1 MSIKDIH
8 YTICPVGNA
17 SYIAAN
23 KNLLKDGLGKIG
35 VTPLQLQTLEPEL
48 WKTHFTYQNDVL
60 FREGGNI
67 PPLWAK
73 SNDTDVLLIGLAVL
87 DQKQHIIVRANSDI
101 DTIEQL
107 RKRKIGIPVHQN
119 AIIDFHR
126 ASAEHGF
133 KIALSARG
141 VSEKEVDLVEVLEK
155 RDFVPKTWGKINPGS
170 KDFGATEVEAL
181 DNGEVDALYVRG
193 TRSQKLLDT
202 GKYKSIFE
210 IHANPDLLAPINNEQ
225 PNTLTVSRKLAESRP
240 EIVVNFI
247 KQVILAAEW
256 AKTNYAE
263 VLNLFAEQ
271 TFGTPGQVASAYLP
285 GFHKNLTPELSE
297 KSLALLEGQKRFLF
311 DRGYLKKDF
320 PLEKWADDSF
330 LKAAWAEI
338 NSEKEKE

>member
-1 MSIKDIH
+1 MSIKEIH

-23 KNLLKDGLGKIG
+23 KNLLKDGLEKIG
-35 VTPLQLQTLEPEL
+35 VTPIQLQTLEPEL
-48 WKTHFTYQNDVL
+48 WKTHFTYQNDIL

-73 SNDTDVLLIGLAVL
+73 SNDAEVVLIGLAVL
-87 DQKQHIIVRANSDI
+87 AQKQYILVRADSDI

-107 RKRKIGIPVHQN
+107 RKRKIGIPAHNN
-119 AIIDFHR
+119 AVIDFHR

-133 KIALSARG
+133 KIALAARG
-141 VSEKEVDLVEVLEK
+141 VSEKEVDFVELHEK
-155 RDFVPKTWGKINPGS
+155 GDFLSKSWGIQKIG
-170 KDFGATEVEAL
+170 FIEVEAL
-181 DNGEVDALYVRG
+181 DSGKVDAIYVRS
-193 TRSQKLLDT
+193 TRSQELLDT
-202 GKYKSIFE
+202 GKYKAIFE
-210 IHANPDLLAPINNEQ
+210 IHANPSLLAPINNEQ

-256 AKTNYAE
+256 AKTNYNE
-263 VLNLFAEQ
+263 VLKLFAEQ

-320 PLEKWADDSF
+320 PLEKWADSSF

>member
-1 MSIKDIH
+1 MPVKEIH

-17 SYIAAN
+17 SYISAN
-23 KNLLKDGLGKIG
+23 KGFLQKAFEKLGVKPIK
-35 VTPLQLQTLEPEL
+35 LQTLESPEL
-48 WKTHFTYQNDVL
+48 WKTHFTYQNDIL

-73 SNDTDVLLIGLAVL
+73 SNDTGVVLIGLAVL

-107 RKRKIGIPVHQN
+107 RKRKIGIPVHHDPV
-119 AIIDFHR
+119 IDFHR
-126 ASAEHGF
+126 ASAEQGF
-133 KIALSARG
+133 KISLSARG
-141 VSEKEVDLVEVLEK
+141 VSEKEVEIVEVMGKGDFIPKKQGEK
-155 RDFVPKTWGKINPGS
+155 RDL
-170 KDFGATEVEAL
+170 GAAEVEAL
-181 DNGEVDALYVRG
+181 DNGQVDALYVRG
-193 TRSQKLLDT
+193 TRSQKLFDT

-210 IHANPDLLAPINNEQ
+210 IHANPNLLAPINNEQ
-225 PNTLTVSRKLAESRP
+225 PNALTVSRKLAEEHP
-240 EIVVNFI
+240 EVVVEYV

-256 AKTNYAE
+256 AKTNYEE

-297 KSLALLEGQKRFLF
+297 KSLSLLEGQKRFLF

-330 LKAAWAEI
+330 LKAAWKEI
-338 NSEKEKE
+338 NSEKEKER

>member
-35 VTPLQLQTLEPEL
+35 VTPIQLQTLEPEL
-48 WKTHFTYQNDVL
+48 QKTHFTYQNDVL

-73 SNDTDVLLIGLAVL
+73 SNDAEVVLIGLAVL
-87 DQKQHIIVRANSDI
+87 AQKQYIIVRADSDV

-107 RKRKIGIPVHQN
+107 RKRKAGLPVHNN
-119 AIIDFHR
+119 AVIDFHR

-133 KIALSARG
+133 KIALSSRG
-141 VSEKEVDLVEVLEK
+141 VSEKEVDFVELHEK
-155 RDFVPKTWGKINPGS
+155 GDFLSKSWGIQKIG
-170 KDFGATEVEAL
+170 FIEVEAL
-181 DNGEVDALYVRG
+181 DDGKVDAIYVRS
-193 TRSQKLLDT
+193 TRSQELLDT
-202 GKYKSIFE
+202 GKYKAIFE
-210 IHANPDLLAPINNEQ
+210 IHANPSLLAPINNEQ

-271 TFGTPGQVASAYLP
+271 TFGTPGQVASAYSP
-285 GFHKNLTPELSE
+285 GFHKILTPELSE
-297 KSLALLEGQKRFLF
+297 ESLALLEGQKRFLF

-330 LKAAWAEI
+330 LKAAWKEI

>member
-1 MSIKDIH
+1 MSIKEVH

-23 KNLLKDGLGKIG
+23 KNFIKDGLGKLG
-35 VTPLQLQTLEPEL
+35 VTPIKLQTLEPEL
-48 WKTHFTYQNDVL
+48 WKTHFTYRNDIL

-73 SNDTDVLLIGLAVL
+73 SNDAEVTLIGLRVL
-87 DQKQHIIVRANSDI
+87 DQKQYIIVRAGSDI

-107 RKRKIGIPVHQN
+107 RKRKIGIPVHKN

-141 VSEKEVDLVEVLEK
+141 VSEKEVDIVELLEEG
-155 RDFVPKTWGKINPGS
+155 DFIPKTQGKRTLGLIE
-170 KDFGATEVEAL
+170 TEAL
-181 DNGEVDALYVRG
+181 DSGEADAIYVRG
-193 TRSQKLLDT
+193 TRSQQLLDT
-202 GKYKSIFE
+202 GKYKAIFE
-210 IHANPDLLAPINNEQ
+210 IHANPGLLAPINNEQ
-225 PNTLTVSRKLAESRP
+225 PNTLTVSHRLAEERP
-240 EIVVNFI
+240 EVVVEYV

-256 AKTNYAE
+256 AKTNYNE

-271 TFGTPGQVASAYLP
+271 TFGTPGQVASAYSL

-297 KSLALLEGQKRFLF
+297 QSLSMLEGQKRFLF

-320 PLEKWADDSF
+320 QLEKWADSSF

-338 NSEKEKE
+338 NVGKDKEV